1 MIPLQEEIKMN
12 DTIAKIKDSIEV
24 TAVNGGAVMVSTMA
38 EVEQTLRILS
48 LVVAVAY
55 TSVRIYQTLTKEK

>member
-1 MIPLQEEIKMN
+1 MN

-48 LVVAVAY
+48 LVVALAY

>member
-1 MIPLQEEIKMN
+1 MN
-12 DTIAKIKDSIEV
+12 DTIDKIKDSIEV

-55 TSVRIYQTLTKEK
+55 TSVRIYQTLTKDK

>member
-1 MIPLQEEIKMN
+1 MN

-55 TSVRIYQTLTKEK
+55 TSVRIYQTLIKEK

>member
-1 MIPLQEEIKMN
+1 MN

-24 TAVNGGAVMVSTMA
+24 TAINGGAVMVSTMA

-48 LVVAVAY
+48 LVVAVVY

>member
-1 MIPLQEEIKMN
+1 MN
-12 DTIAKIKDSIEV
+12 DTKAKIKDSIEV
-24 TAVNGGAVMVSTMA
+24 TAINGGAVMVSTMA

-48 LVVAVAY
+48 LVVAVVY

>member
-1 MIPLQEEIKMN
+1 MN

>member
-1 MIPLQEEIKMN
+1 MN

-55 TSVRIYQTLTKEK
+55 TSVRIFQTLTKEK

>member
-1 MIPLQEEIKMN
+1 MN

-24 TAVNGGAVMVSTMA
+24 TAINGGAVMVSTMA
-38 EVEQTLRILS
+38 DVEQTLRILS
-48 LVVAVAY
+48 LVVAVVY

>member
-1 MIPLQEEIKMN
+1 MN

-38 EVEQTLRILS
+38 DVEQTLRILS

>member
-1 MIPLQEEIKMN
+1 MN

-55 TSVRIYQTLTKEK
+55 TSVRIYQTLTKDK

>member
-1 MIPLQEEIKMN
+1 MN

-24 TAVNGGAVMVSTMA
+24 TAINGGAVMVSTMA
-38 EVEQTLRILS
+38 DVEQTLRILS

-55 TSVRIYQTLTKEK
+55 TSVRIYQTLTKDK